1 MEVKI
6 LTSCDTEW
14 WAKVAMYA
22 KNCSWQP
29 TGQYLS
35 NRMKNNEFSNWERVF
50 VALENG
56 DIAGFC
62 ALSETST
69 VFGDMY
75 TPYIS
80 FLFVGES
87 YRGNKISKT
96 LIASA
101 IEYAKTIGLHKTYLY
116 SDLTNFYEKYGFDKI
131 DEKEVPWGIVQ
142 TVYMHSAK

>member
-1 MEVKI
+1 MNEIAFVRKVAMEVKI

-56 DIAGFC
+56 DMQ
-62 ALSETST
+62 
-69 VFGDMY
+69 VFAHCRKLVL
-75 TPYIS
+75 
-80 FLFVGES
+80 FLVICI
-87 YRGNKISKT
+87 RHI
-96 LIASA
+96 
-101 IEYAKTIGLHKTYLY
+101 
-116 SDLTNFYEKYGFDKI
+116 
-131 DEKEVPWGIVQ
+131 
-142 TVYMHSAK
+142 